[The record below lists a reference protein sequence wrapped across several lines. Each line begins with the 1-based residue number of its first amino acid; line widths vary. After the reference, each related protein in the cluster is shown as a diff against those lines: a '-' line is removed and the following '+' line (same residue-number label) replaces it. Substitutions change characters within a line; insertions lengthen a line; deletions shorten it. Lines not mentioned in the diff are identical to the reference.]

1 MEIKM
6 KKNTASVFWANR
18 FSFGSLLVNVILL
31 LIFVITFYPFF
42 YVLFLSVM
50 PYANYIKQPVHVLPD
65 GFTLIYFQDILKR
78 PEMMTAFGVSILRT
92 LIGTTLSVVI
102 TCMAGYALSR
112 RTVKWAR
119 FLSFIFL
126 IPMFFNAGL
135 IPYYLVITAVGLKGT
150 FGALILPSLVLPM
163 WMYIARSA
171 FAEYPREIIECATL
185 DGAGQ
190 FTIFWKIVWPTS
202 FPIFAT
208 LAVMYGT
215 YYWNEYFFA
224 RIVVGQD
231 LWPATAH
238 LYNLAQMRTIQ
249 SQLGV
254 GVQMIDQ
261 SYMAAIAALLIIPV
275 LVIYPLLQKYV
286 IAGVMVGAVKE

>member
-1 MEIKM
+1 M
-6 KKNTASVFWANR
+6 KNKTNPVFWANR
-18 FSFGSLLVNVILL
+18 FSFGRLLVNVILVF
-31 LIFVITFYPFF
+31 IFVITFYPFF

-50 PYANYIKQPVHVLPD
+50 PYVNYIKESVHVLPN

-78 PEMMTAFGVSILRT
+78 PEMVTAFGISILRT
-92 LIGTTLSVVI
+92 LIGTSLSVVV

-112 RTVKWAR
+112 PNLKWAR

-135 IPYYLVITAVGLKGT
+135 IPYYLVIKAVGLKDT

-171 FAEYPREIIECATL
+171 FAEYPQEIIECAAL
-185 DGAGQ
+185 DGAGP

-202 FPIFAT
+202 FPIIAT
-208 LAVMYGT
+208 ISVMYGT
-215 YYWNEYFFA
+215 FYWNEYFFA
-224 RIVVGQD
+224 RILVGQD

-238 LYNLAQMRTIQ
+238 LYNLVQMRTIT
-249 SQLGV
+249 SQLGS

-261 SYMAAIAALLIIPV
+261 SYLSAIAALLIIPV
-275 LVIYPLLQKYV
+275 LIVYPLLQRYV